1 MLIINRGLLKRDEI
15 LLGKCLSGIFILG
28 RKIRSMFD
36 QMCPEIRHGFLVLL
50 DRKTCGQGLCGSYAA

>member
-1 MLIINRGLLKRDEI
+1 MYF
-15 LLGKCLSGIFILG
+15 SLG

-50 DRKTCGQGLCGSYAA
+50 DRKTCGQGLCGSDAA